1 VTWFFAFLSSF
12 THVSLRS
19 FQQKNVQTDSPW
31 WWILPTSLFMG
42 LTEVCGV
49 LLIVQSESFLIFLP
63 LGFGGAAG
71 CLAAMSI
78 HKRLRDVPKSRHNP
92 TRMANPR
99 GIENDLCNEWR

>member
-1 VTWFFAFLSSF
+1 MTWLAAFLSSF
-12 THVSLRS
+12 LHVSVRAT
-19 FQQKNVQTDSPW
+19 QQLNVQHDKYLW
-31 WWILPTSLFMG
+31 VLPCSLFMG

-92 TRMANPR
+92 PRLANPR
-99 GIENDLCNEWR
+99 GIENDLCNEWK